1 MLFLLFDDVKLSK
14 YIEISAVFIVN
25 ISIKLNDTNSYVM
38 KYQINQA
45 GLTQKIEQVGGMVHP
60 LVEQIFIQPVTSN

>member
-14 YIEISAVFIVN
+14 YIEISVVFIVN